1 MDNEQKD
8 PDETTET
15 EAERIE
21 RRDGCILRLLFFATF
36 LGALT
41 IALSLKGCKSCTRD
55 SYDDRWD
62 HVQKQ
67 VDKDPYY
74 RQW

>member
-1 MDNEQKD
+1 MYNEPKD
-8 PDETTET
+8 IDEAVKREN
-15 EAERIE
+15 ERLE
-21 RRDGCILRLLFFATF
+21 RRDGCILRLLFFSTF
-36 LGALT
+36 LGAL
-41 IALSLKGCKSCTRD
+41 IIVLSLKGCNSCARD

-62 HVQKQ
+62 HIQKQ